1 MDNMKNLNLEKI
13 IKYITVLVILIIMY
27 LFALNGRYSHYES
40 VIFDK
45 WTGKSYVRTWSGEY
59 DIESI
64 KN

>member
-1 MDNMKNLNLEKI
+1 
-13 IKYITVLVILIIMY
+13 MY